1 MESAERDRM
10 TVKRTILTI
19 QGFAQNLQLW
29 AGLKKSISALTDI
42 ASVFICNNLQN
53 SSKTRNTEKSCLLLL
68 VHGVGCKLT
77 AVQFGDSQKTN
88 LYHSGSEDVA

>member
-53 SSKTRNTEKSCLLLL
+53 SSKTRNTEKSCLKKAGAWC
-68 VHGVGCKLT
+68 GV
-77 AVQFGDSQKTN
+77 QIN
-88 LYHSGSEDVA
+88 GSAIWR

>member
-42 ASVFICNNLQN
+42 ASVFICNEKAKFFQN
-53 SSKTRNTEKSCLLLL
+53 
-68 VHGVGCKLT
+68 
-77 AVQFGDSQKTN
+77 QKYRKIVFEESWCMVWGAN
-88 LYHSGSEDVA
+88 